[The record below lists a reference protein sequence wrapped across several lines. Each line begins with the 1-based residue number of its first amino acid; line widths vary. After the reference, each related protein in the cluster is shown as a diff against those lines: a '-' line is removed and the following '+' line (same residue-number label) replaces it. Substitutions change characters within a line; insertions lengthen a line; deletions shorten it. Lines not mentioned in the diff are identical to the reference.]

1 MAKRPH
7 TACRQPRRHR
17 PRLWPPRLRGPH
29 QANRSRRGPGAAWLC
44 ASNSEKGTRS
54 RTGRARTHTA
64 RRNTTRRTITP
75 VWRGRPT
82 MEGKTARGASSPAKP
97 AARIESIAGART
109 GTGNAVSDAA
119 KATARRGTARR
130 EKGSKK
136 SSTLRGATS
145 PSRAARGARPTQRA
159 SWSRARHTRAHGSA
173 PTSHG
178 GPRRGGGS
186 CRRERKGARSRCARA
201 CAGAPSCSSFP
212 PPPRR
217 ARNIRALQGG
227 EGWGRGGG
235 RRAPPP
241 PPPPRVRRATHPS
254 PCLSRCRT
262 RAPTPRHRPPWWR
275 ARVAVACVPCR
286 AVRAEWGPTAVRARF
301 RAPARDRS
309 APGEL
314 CAKSPHPRREAHAP
328 RWKTHR
334 IRKRRNPPRALHR
347 RPLAH
352 PDGGFGLASFRL
364 VFKKKKKAGEASID
378 AL

>member
-1 MAKRPH
+1 MAKRPR
-7 TACRQPRRHR
+7 TACRQPRQHR

-44 ASNSEKGTRS
+44 ASNSKKGARS

-109 GTGNAVSDAA
+109 GTENAVSNAA
-119 KATARRGTARR
+119 RATARRGTAPR
-130 EKGSKK
+130 EKGNKK

-186 CRRERKGARSRCARA
+186 CRWERKGARSRCARA
-201 CAGAPSCSSFP
+201 CAGAPSCSAFS

-227 EGWGRGGG
+227 EGWGSRRGSPRASSSPSAARQARDAPFTMPEPLSHTSADTSPSPSMVARAGRGRVRAVPCGARRVGPRGGA
-235 RRAPPP
+235 RAL
-241 PPPPRVRRATHPS
+241 PR
-254 PCLSRCRT
+254 
-262 RAPTPRHRPPWWR
+262 
-275 ARVAVACVPCR
+275 
-286 AVRAEWGPTAVRARF
+286 
-301 RAPARDRS
+301 RDRS
-309 APGEL
+309 APRGN
-314 CAKSPHPRREAHAP
+314 CCGNPPA
-328 RWKTHR
+328 
-334 IRKRRNPPRALHR
+334 RNPPAPAAKRTRA
-347 RPLAH
+347 
-352 PDGGFGLASFRL
+352 DGKPTEFA
-364 VFKKKKKAGEASID
+364 
-378 AL
+378 